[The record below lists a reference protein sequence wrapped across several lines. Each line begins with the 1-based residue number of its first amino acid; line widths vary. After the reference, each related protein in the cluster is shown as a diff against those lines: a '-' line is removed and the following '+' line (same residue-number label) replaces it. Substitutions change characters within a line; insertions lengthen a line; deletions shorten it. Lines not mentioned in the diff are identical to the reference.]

1 MKKILLLDDNTIAC
15 ERSIRQLERKYEV
28 CRCKEIL
35 IAARRLKIIKFDLLI
50 IDLMMPTKGLNTT
63 DEFNAGFAFYNQY
76 VNNDRKG
83 IPVIFWTNLSNNS
96 FNAFYENHQQSNLLH
111 YLQKSDD
118 EMALLNLVNQLI

>member
-1 MKKILLLDDNTIAC
+1 MK
-15 ERSIRQLERKYEV
+15 
-28 CRCKEIL
+28 
-35 IAARRLKIIKFDLLI
+35 
-50 IDLMMPTKGLNTT
+50 PTKSHNTT
-63 DEFNAGFAFYNQY
+63 DEFNDCFAFYNQY